1 MSLKTL
7 LTENM
12 KAAMKGGEKDKLGVI
27 RLILAAIKQK
37 EVDERIELDDTAVLA
52 TMEKMLK
59 QRKDSVSQFEAAGRE
74 DLAAIERF
82 EIGIIQGYLPAQLS
96 DAEVNAAIDAAIAE
110 ANAGN
115 GPQAMGKVMAVLK
128 PMLAGKAD
136 MGKVSGLLKA
146 KLSN

>member
-82 EIGIIQGYLPAQLS
+82 EIGIIQGYLPAQWS

>member
-110 ANAGN
+110 ANAGS